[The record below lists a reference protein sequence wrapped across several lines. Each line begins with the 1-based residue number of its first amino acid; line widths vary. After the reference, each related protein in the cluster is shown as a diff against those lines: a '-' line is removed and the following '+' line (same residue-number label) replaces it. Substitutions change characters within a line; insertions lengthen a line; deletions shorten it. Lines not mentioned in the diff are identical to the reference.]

1 MCLRKVGQKRIM
13 NAEKCNFVVMN
24 YNTHT
29 LANGLRIIHLASA
42 QPVVYC
48 GYAVAA
54 GTRDEL
60 PGEEEGMAHFCE
72 HITFKGTQRRTS
84 MQILGYLESV
94 GGDLNAFTN
103 KEETV
108 YHAAV
113 LRDNIG
119 RAVDL
124 LTDIVFCS
132 TYPQAEIDKEVEVI
146 VDEIESYNDSPS
158 ELVYDLF
165 ENAIFQG
172 HPLGHNILGTAERL
186 RTFTTADALRFT
198 RRYYCPDNAVFFAYG
213 DVDFAKLVKLL
224 ERACERLVTEKS
236 EPTVDK
242 SEPTMDKS
250 EPMLEDMGHVHIN
263 NEQNNG
269 CPTSSVSQ
277 SLDAST
283 PRFIE
288 HHMDTHLAHVM
299 LGTRAY
305 DVHDKRRIAL
315 YLLNNILGG
324 PGMTARL
331 NVALRERHALVYTVE
346 SMMQSYS
353 DTGLWAVYFGCDP
366 KNVDRCLRLVRRELD
381 RVMEHPLSDAQLR
394 AAKRQIRGQIGI
406 ACDSR
411 EAFALDFAKSYLHYG
426 WKKDVSA
433 LCERI
438 DGLTALDLQQVAQ
451 ELFADE
457 RLTTLIIR

>member
-1 MCLRKVGQKRIM
+1 M
-13 NAEKCNFVVMN
+13 NMN

-29 LANGLRIIHLASA
+29 LANGLRIIHLPSA

-48 GYAVAA
+48 GYAVGA
-54 GTRDEL
+54 GTRDEEL
-60 PGEEEGMAHFCE
+60 GREEGMAHFCE
-72 HITFKGTQRRTS
+72 HITFKGTERRSS
-84 MQILGYLESV
+84 MKILGHLESV

-113 LRDNIG
+113 LKDNIG

-124 LTDIVFCS
+124 LTDIVFHS

-146 VDEIESYNDSPS
+146 VDEIESYNDSPA

-165 ENAIFQG
+165 ENAVFSG
-172 HPLGHNILGTAERL
+172 HPLGHNILGTAEKL
-186 RTFTTADALRFT
+186 RCYTTADALRFT
-198 RRYYCPDNAVFFAYG
+198 RRYYRPANSVFFAYG
-213 DVDFAKLVKLL
+213 DVDFARLVRLL
-224 ERACERLVTEKS
+224 ERAN
-236 EPTVDK
+236 TVAADEVCCDCK
-242 SEPTMDKS
+242 
-250 EPMLEDMGHVHIN
+250 
-263 NEQNNG
+263 
-269 CPTSSVSQ
+269 Q
-277 SLDAST
+277 SAATLPPYVAQH
-283 PRFIE
+283 IE

-299 LGTRAY
+299 VGTRAY
-305 DVHDKRRIAL
+305 DVHDERRIAL

-331 NVALRERHALVYTVE
+331 NVSLRERNALVYTVE
-346 SMMQSYS
+346 SMAQSYS

-366 KNVDRCLRLVRRELD
+366 KNVNRCLRLIRRELD
-381 RVMEHPLSDAQLR
+381 KVMQRPLSDAQLR

-411 EAFALDFAKSYLHYG
+411 ESFALDFAKSYLHYG
-426 WKKDVSA
+426 WKKDVTA

-438 DGLTALDLQQVAQ
+438 DALTAADLQRVAQ
-451 ELFADE
+451 DLFAEE
-457 RLTTLIIR
+457 RLTSLVVK

>member
-1 MCLRKVGQKRIM
+1 MK
-13 NAEKCNFVVMN
+13 MN

-29 LANGLRIIHLASA
+29 LANGLRIIHLPSA

-48 GYAVAA
+48 GYAVGA
-54 GTRDEL
+54 GTRDEEL
-60 PGEEEGMAHFCE
+60 GREEGMAHFCE
-72 HITFKGTQRRTS
+72 HITFKGTERRSS
-84 MQILGYLESV
+84 MQILGHLESV

-113 LRDNIG
+113 LKENID

-124 LTDIVFCS
+124 LTDIVFHS

-165 ENAIFQG
+165 ENAVFGG
-172 HPLGHNILGTAERL
+172 HPLGHNILGTAEKL
-186 RTFTTADALRFT
+186 RRYTTADALRFT
-198 RRYYCPDNAVFFAYG
+198 RRYYRPENSVFFAYG
-213 DVDFAKLVKLL
+213 DVDFQKLVRLL
-224 ERACERLVTEKS
+224 ERANAADAAAE
-236 EPTVDK
+236 
-242 SEPTMDKS
+242 
-250 EPMLEDMGHVHIN
+250 
-263 NEQNNG
+263 
-269 CPTSSVSQ
+269 SVAAVSLPPQQ
-277 SLDAST
+277 SAISDNSCCGGGKDTAAALLPPYVAQH
-283 PRFIE
+283 IE

-305 DVHDKRRIAL
+305 DVHDERRIAL

-331 NVALRERHALVYTVE
+331 NVSLRERNALVYTVE
-346 SMMQSYS
+346 SMAQSYS

-366 KNVDRCLRLVRRELD
+366 KNVKRCLRLIRCELD
-381 RVMEHPLSDAQLR
+381 KVMQRPLSDAQLR

-411 EAFALDFAKSYLHYG
+411 ESFALDFAKSYLHYG
-426 WKKDVSA
+426 WKKDVTA

-438 DGLTALDLQQVAQ
+438 DALTAADLQRVAQ
-451 ELFADE
+451 DLFAEE
-457 RLTTLIIR
+457 RLTTLVIK

>member
-1 MCLRKVGQKRIM
+1 M
-13 NAEKCNFVVMN
+13 NMN
-24 YNTHT
+24 YNTYT
-29 LANGLRIIHLASA
+29 LANGLRIIHLPSA

-48 GYAVAA
+48 GYAVGA
-54 GTRDEL
+54 GTRDEEL
-60 PGEEEGMAHFCE
+60 GREEGMAHFCE
-72 HITFKGTQRRTS
+72 HITFKGTERRSS
-84 MQILGYLESV
+84 MQILGHLESV

-113 LRDNIG
+113 LKENID

-124 LTDIVFCS
+124 LTDIVFHS

-146 VDEIESYNDSPS
+146 VDEIESYNDSPA

-165 ENAIFQG
+165 ENAVFGG
-172 HPLGHNILGTAERL
+172 HPLGHNILGTAEKL
-186 RTFTTADALRFT
+186 RRYTTADALRFT
-198 RRYYCPDNAVFFAYG
+198 RRYYRPDNSVFFAYG
-213 DVDFAKLVKLL
+213 DVDFRKLVRLL
-224 ERACERLVTEKS
+224 ERANANVAAVSLPPQQQALCDES
-236 EPTVDK
+236 A
-242 SEPTMDKS
+242 
-250 EPMLEDMGHVHIN
+250 
-263 NEQNNG
+263 G
-269 CPTSSVSQ
+269 CCGNDTATAVLPPYVAQ
-277 SLDAST
+277 H
-283 PRFIE
+283 IE

-305 DVHDKRRIAL
+305 DVHDERRIAL

-331 NVALRERHALVYTVE
+331 NVSLRERNALVYTVE
-346 SMMQSYS
+346 SMAQSYS

-366 KNVDRCLRLVRRELD
+366 KNVKRCLRLIRRELD
-381 RVMEHPLSDAQLR
+381 KVMQRPLSDAQLR

-411 EAFALDFAKSYLHYG
+411 ESFALDFAKSYLHYG
-426 WKKDVSA
+426 WKKDVTA

-438 DGLTALDLQQVAQ
+438 DALTAADLQRVAQ
-451 ELFADE
+451 DLFAEE
-457 RLTTLIIR
+457 RLTMLVIK

>member
-1 MCLRKVGQKRIM
+1 MKM
-13 NAEKCNFVVMN
+13 D

-29 LANGLRIIHLASA
+29 LANGLRIIHLPSA

-48 GYAVAA
+48 GYAVGA
-54 GTRDEL
+54 GTRDEEL
-60 PGEEEGMAHFCE
+60 GREEGMAHFCE
-72 HITFKGTQRRTS
+72 HITFKGTERRSS
-84 MQILGYLESV
+84 MQILGHLESV

-113 LRDNIG
+113 LKENID

-124 LTDIVFCS
+124 LTDIVFHS

-146 VDEIESYNDSPS
+146 VDEIESYNDSPA

-165 ENAIFQG
+165 ENAVFGG
-172 HPLGHNILGTAERL
+172 HPLGHNILGTAEKL
-186 RTFTTADALRFT
+186 RRYTTADALRFT
-198 RRYYCPDNAVFFAYG
+198 RRYYRPENSVFFAYG
-213 DVDFAKLVKLL
+213 DVDFRKLVRLL
-224 ERACERLVTEKS
+224 ERANAADAAAE
-236 EPTVDK
+236 
-242 SEPTMDKS
+242 
-250 EPMLEDMGHVHIN
+250 
-263 NEQNNG
+263 
-269 CPTSSVSQ
+269 SVAAVSLPPQQ
-277 SLDAST
+277 SAISDNSCCGGGKDTAAALLPPYVAQH
-283 PRFIE
+283 IE

-305 DVHDKRRIAL
+305 DVHDERRIAL

-331 NVALRERHALVYTVE
+331 NVSLRERNALVYTVE
-346 SMMQSYS
+346 SMAQSYS

-366 KNVDRCLRLVRRELD
+366 KNVKRCLRLIRRELD
-381 RVMEHPLSDAQLR
+381 KVMQRPLSDAQLR

-411 EAFALDFAKSYLHYG
+411 ESFALDFAKSYLHYG
-426 WKKDVSA
+426 WRKDVTA

-438 DGLTALDLQQVAQ
+438 DALTAADLQRVAQ
-451 ELFADE
+451 DLFAEE
-457 RLTTLIIR
+457 RLTTLVIK

>member
-1 MCLRKVGQKRIM
+1 MK
-13 NAEKCNFVVMN
+13 MN
-24 YNTHT
+24 YNTYT
-29 LANGLRIIHLASA
+29 LANGLRIIHLPSA

-48 GYAVAA
+48 GYAVGA
-54 GTRDEL
+54 GTRDEEL
-60 PGEEEGMAHFCE
+60 GREEGMAHFCE
-72 HITFKGTQRRTS
+72 HITFKGTERRSS
-84 MQILGYLESV
+84 MQILGHLESV

-113 LRDNIG
+113 LKENID

-124 LTDIVFCS
+124 LTDIVFHS

-146 VDEIESYNDSPS
+146 VDEIESYNDSPA

-165 ENAIFQG
+165 ENAVFGG
-172 HPLGHNILGTAERL
+172 HPLGHNILGTAEKL
-186 RTFTTADALRFT
+186 RRYTTADALCFT
-198 RRYYCPDNAVFFAYG
+198 RRYYRPENSVFFAYG
-213 DVDFAKLVKLL
+213 DVDFQKLVRLL
-224 ERACERLVTEKS
+224 ERANAADAAAE
-236 EPTVDK
+236 
-242 SEPTMDKS
+242 
-250 EPMLEDMGHVHIN
+250 
-263 NEQNNG
+263 
-269 CPTSSVSQ
+269 SVAAVSLPPQQ
-277 SLDAST
+277 SAISDNSCCGGGKDTAAALLPPYVAQH
-283 PRFIE
+283 IE

-305 DVHDKRRIAL
+305 DVHDERRIAL

-331 NVALRERHALVYTVE
+331 NVSLRERNALVYTVE
-346 SMMQSYS
+346 SMAQSYS

-366 KNVDRCLRLVRRELD
+366 KNVKRCLRLIRRELD
-381 RVMEHPLSDAQLR
+381 KVMQRPLSDAQLR

-411 EAFALDFAKSYLHYG
+411 ESFALDFAKSYLHYG
-426 WKKDVSA
+426 WRKDVTA

-438 DGLTALDLQQVAQ
+438 DALTAADLQRVAQ
-451 ELFADE
+451 DLFAEE
-457 RLTTLIIR
+457 RLTMLVIK

>member
-1 MCLRKVGQKRIM
+1 MQ
-13 NAEKCNFVVMN
+13 

-29 LANGLRIIHLASA
+29 LANGLRVIHLDS
-42 QPVVYC
+42 QSPVVYC

-54 GTRDEL
+54 GTRDEQ
-60 PGEEEGMAHFCE
+60 PGFEGMAHFCE
-72 HITFKGTQRRTS
+72 HITFKGTQRRRAIN
-84 MQILGYLESV
+84 ILNYLETV

-113 LRDNIG
+113 LRDNVD

-124 LTDIVFCS
+124 LTDIVFHS

-165 ENAIFQG
+165 ENAIFRG

-186 RTFTTADALRFT
+186 RTYTTADAVRFT
-198 RRYYCPDNAVFFAYG
+198 SRLYRPDNAVFFAYG
-213 DVDFAKLVKLL
+213 NISFSRLVHLL
-224 ERACERLVTEKS
+224 EKAHAQASSAAAIMPQATMSL
-236 EPTVDK
+236 PTGSV
-242 SEPTMDKS
+242 PL
-250 EPMLEDMGHVHIN
+250 PPYQAQHI
-263 NEQNNG
+263 
-269 CPTSSVSQ
+269 T
-277 SLDAST
+277 
-283 PRFIE
+283 

-299 LGTRAY
+299 IGCRAY
-305 DVHDKRRIAL
+305 DVHDNRRIAL

-331 NVALRERHALVYTVE
+331 NLSLRERNALVYTVE

-366 KNVDRCLRLVRRELD
+366 KNVSRCLRLIRHELD
-381 RVMEHPLSDAQLR
+381 TMIAKPISESRLR
-394 AAKRQIRGQIGI
+394 AAKKQIRGQIGI

-411 EAFALDFAKSYLHYG
+411 ESFALDFAKSYLHYG

-438 DGLTALDLQQVAQ
+438 DTLTAADLQQVA
-451 ELFADE
+451 ADIFNADNIT
-457 RLTTLIIR
+457 RLEIM

>member
-1 MCLRKVGQKRIM
+1 MK
-13 NAEKCNFVVMN
+13 MN

-29 LANGLRIIHLASA
+29 LANGLRIIHLPSA

-48 GYAVAA
+48 GYAVGA
-54 GTRDEL
+54 GTRDEEL
-60 PGEEEGMAHFCE
+60 GREEGMAHFCE
-72 HITFKGTQRRTS
+72 HITFKGTERRSS
-84 MQILGYLESV
+84 MQILGHLESV

-113 LRDNIG
+113 LKENID

-124 LTDIVFCS
+124 LTDIVFHS

-146 VDEIESYNDSPS
+146 VDEIESYNDSPA

-165 ENAIFQG
+165 ENAVFGG
-172 HPLGHNILGTAERL
+172 HPLGHNILGTAEKL
-186 RTFTTADALRFT
+186 RRYTTADALRFT
-198 RRYYCPDNAVFFAYG
+198 RRYYRPENSVFFAYG
-213 DVDFAKLVKLL
+213 DVDFQKLVRLL
-224 ERACERLVTEKS
+224 ERANAADAAAE
-236 EPTVDK
+236 
-242 SEPTMDKS
+242 
-250 EPMLEDMGHVHIN
+250 
-263 NEQNNG
+263 
-269 CPTSSVSQ
+269 SVAVVSLPPQ
-277 SLDAST
+277 SAISDNSCCGGGKDTAAALLPPYVAQH
-283 PRFIE
+283 IE

-305 DVHDKRRIAL
+305 DVHDERRIAL

-331 NVALRERHALVYTVE
+331 NVSLRERNALVYTVE
-346 SMMQSYS
+346 SMAQSYS
-353 DTGLWAVYFGCDP
+353 DTGLWVVYFGCDP
-366 KNVDRCLRLVRRELD
+366 KNVKRCLRLIRCELD
-381 RVMEHPLSDAQLR
+381 KVMQRPLSDAQLR

-411 EAFALDFAKSYLHYG
+411 ESFALDFAKSYLHYG
-426 WKKDVSA
+426 WRKDVTA

-438 DGLTALDLQQVAQ
+438 DALTAADLQRVAQ
-451 ELFADE
+451 DLFAEE
-457 RLTTLIIR
+457 RLTMLVIK

>member
-1 MCLRKVGQKRIM
+1 
-13 NAEKCNFVVMN
+13 MN

-29 LANGLRIIHLASA
+29 LANGLRIIHLPSA

-48 GYAVAA
+48 GYAVGA
-54 GTRDEL
+54 GTRDEEL
-60 PGEEEGMAHFCE
+60 GREEGMAHFCE
-72 HITFKGTQRRTS
+72 HITFKGTERRSS
-84 MQILGYLESV
+84 MKILGHLESV

-113 LRDNIG
+113 LKDNIG

-124 LTDIVFCS
+124 LTDIVFHS

-146 VDEIESYNDSPS
+146 VDEIESYNDSPA

-165 ENAIFQG
+165 ENAVFGG
-172 HPLGHNILGTAERL
+172 HPLGHNILGTAEKL
-186 RTFTTADALRFT
+186 RRYTTADALRFT
-198 RRYYCPDNAVFFAYG
+198 RRYYRPDNSVFFAYG
-213 DVDFAKLVKLL
+213 DVDFARLVRLL
-224 ERACERLVTEKS
+224 ERAN
-236 EPTVDK
+236 TVAADEVCCDCK
-242 SEPTMDKS
+242 
-250 EPMLEDMGHVHIN
+250 
-263 NEQNNG
+263 
-269 CPTSSVSQ
+269 Q
-277 SLDAST
+277 SAATLPPYVAQH
-283 PRFIE
+283 IE

-299 LGTRAY
+299 VGTRAY
-305 DVHDKRRIAL
+305 DVHDERRIAL

-331 NVALRERHALVYTVE
+331 NVSLRERNALVYTVE
-346 SMMQSYS
+346 SMAQSYS

-366 KNVDRCLRLVRRELD
+366 KNVNRCLRLIRRELD
-381 RVMEHPLSDAQLR
+381 KVMQRPLSDAQLR

-411 EAFALDFAKSYLHYG
+411 ESFALDFAKSYLHYG
-426 WKKDVSA
+426 WKKDVTA

-438 DGLTALDLQQVAQ
+438 DALTAADLQRVAQ
-451 ELFADE
+451 DLFAEE
-457 RLTTLIIR
+457 RLTSLVVK

>member
-1 MCLRKVGQKRIM
+1 M
-13 NAEKCNFVVMN
+13 NMN

-29 LANGLRIIHLASA
+29 LANGLRIIHLPSA

-48 GYAVAA
+48 GYAVGA
-54 GTRDEL
+54 GTRDEEL
-60 PGEEEGMAHFCE
+60 GREEGMAHFCE
-72 HITFKGTQRRTS
+72 HITFKGTERRSS
-84 MQILGYLESV
+84 MKILGHLESV

-113 LRDNIG
+113 LKDNIG

-124 LTDIVFCS
+124 LTDIVFHS

-146 VDEIESYNDSPS
+146 VDEIESYNDSPA

-165 ENAIFQG
+165 ENAVFSG
-172 HPLGHNILGTAERL
+172 HPLGHNILGTAEKL
-186 RTFTTADALRFT
+186 RRYTTADALRFT
-198 RRYYCPDNAVFFAYG
+198 RRYYRPANSVFFAYG
-213 DVDFAKLVKLL
+213 DVDFARLVRLL
-224 ERACERLVTEKS
+224 ERAN
-236 EPTVDK
+236 TVAADEACCDCK
-242 SEPTMDKS
+242 
-250 EPMLEDMGHVHIN
+250 
-263 NEQNNG
+263 
-269 CPTSSVSQ
+269 Q
-277 SLDAST
+277 SATTLPPYVAQH
-283 PRFIE
+283 IE

-299 LGTRAY
+299 VGTRAY
-305 DVHDKRRIAL
+305 DVHDERRIAL

-331 NVALRERHALVYTVE
+331 NVSLRERNALVYTVE
-346 SMMQSYS
+346 SMAQSYS

-366 KNVDRCLRLVRRELD
+366 KNVNRCLRLIRRELD
-381 RVMEHPLSDAQLR
+381 KVTQRPLSDAQLR

-411 EAFALDFAKSYLHYG
+411 ESFALDFAKSYLHYG
-426 WKKDVSA
+426 WKKDVTA

-438 DGLTALDLQQVAQ
+438 DALTAADLQRVAQ
-451 ELFADE
+451 DLFAEE
-457 RLTTLIIR
+457 RLTSLVVK

>member
-1 MCLRKVGQKRIM
+1 M
-13 NAEKCNFVVMN
+13 NMN

-29 LANGLRIIHLASA
+29 LANGLRIIHLPSA

-48 GYAVAA
+48 GYAVGA
-54 GTRDEL
+54 GTRDEEL
-60 PGEEEGMAHFCE
+60 GREEGMAHFCE
-72 HITFKGTQRRTS
+72 HITFKGTERRSS
-84 MQILGYLESV
+84 MKILGHLESV

-113 LRDNIG
+113 LKENID

-124 LTDIVFCS
+124 LTDIVFHS

-146 VDEIESYNDSPS
+146 VDEIESYNDSPA

-165 ENAIFQG
+165 ENAVFSG
-172 HPLGHNILGTAERL
+172 HPLGHNILGTAEKL
-186 RTFTTADALRFT
+186 RRYTTADALRFT
-198 RRYYCPDNAVFFAYG
+198 RRYYRPENSVFFAYG
-213 DVDFAKLVKLL
+213 DVDFTRLVRLL
-224 ERACERLVTEKS
+224 ERAN
-236 EPTVDK
+236 TVAADEACCDCK
-242 SEPTMDKS
+242 
-250 EPMLEDMGHVHIN
+250 
-263 NEQNNG
+263 
-269 CPTSSVSQ
+269 Q
-277 SLDAST
+277 SATTLPPYVAQH
-283 PRFIE
+283 IE

-299 LGTRAY
+299 VGTRAY
-305 DVHDKRRIAL
+305 DVHDERRIAL

-331 NVALRERHALVYTVE
+331 NVSLRERNALVYTVE
-346 SMMQSYS
+346 SMAQSYS

-366 KNVDRCLRLVRRELD
+366 KNVNRCLRLIRRELD
-381 RVMEHPLSDAQLR
+381 KVMQRPLSDAQLR

-411 EAFALDFAKSYLHYG
+411 ESFALDFAKSYLHYG
-426 WKKDVSA
+426 WKKDVTA

-438 DGLTALDLQQVAQ
+438 DALTAADLQRVAQ
-451 ELFADE
+451 DLFAEE
-457 RLTTLIIR
+457 RLTSLVVK

>member
-1 MCLRKVGQKRIM
+1 
-13 NAEKCNFVVMN
+13 MN

-29 LANGLRIIHLASA
+29 LANGLRIIHLPSA

-48 GYAVAA
+48 GYAVGA
-54 GTRDEL
+54 GTRDEEL
-60 PGEEEGMAHFCE
+60 GREEGMAHFCE
-72 HITFKGTQRRTS
+72 HITFKGTERRSS
-84 MQILGYLESV
+84 MKILGHLESV

-113 LRDNIG
+113 LKDNIG

-124 LTDIVFCS
+124 LTDIVFHS

-146 VDEIESYNDSPS
+146 VDEIESYNDSPA

-165 ENAIFQG
+165 ENAVFGG
-172 HPLGHNILGTAERL
+172 HPLGHNILGTAEKL
-186 RTFTTADALRFT
+186 RCYTTADALRFT
-198 RRYYCPDNAVFFAYG
+198 RRYYRPENSVFFAYG
-213 DVDFAKLVKLL
+213 DVDFARLVRLL
-224 ERACERLVTEKS
+224 ERAN
-236 EPTVDK
+236 TVAADEVCCDCK
-242 SEPTMDKS
+242 
-250 EPMLEDMGHVHIN
+250 
-263 NEQNNG
+263 
-269 CPTSSVSQ
+269 Q
-277 SLDAST
+277 SAATLPPYVAQH
-283 PRFIE
+283 IE

-299 LGTRAY
+299 VGTRAY
-305 DVHDKRRIAL
+305 DVHDERRIAL

-331 NVALRERHALVYTVE
+331 NVSLRERNALVYTVE
-346 SMMQSYS
+346 SMAQSYS

-366 KNVDRCLRLVRRELD
+366 KNVNRCLRLIRRELD
-381 RVMEHPLSDAQLR
+381 KVMQRPLSDAQLR

-411 EAFALDFAKSYLHYG
+411 ESFALDFAKSYLHYG
-426 WKKDVSA
+426 WKKDVTA

-438 DGLTALDLQQVAQ
+438 DALTAADLQCVAQ
-451 ELFADE
+451 DLFAEE
-457 RLTTLIIR
+457 RLTSLVVK

>member
-1 MCLRKVGQKRIM
+1 MK
-13 NAEKCNFVVMN
+13 MN

-29 LANGLRIIHLASA
+29 LANGLRIIHLPSA

-48 GYAVAA
+48 GYAVGA
-54 GTRDEL
+54 GTRDEEL
-60 PGEEEGMAHFCE
+60 GREEGMAHFCE
-72 HITFKGTQRRTS
+72 HITFKGTERRSS
-84 MQILGYLESV
+84 MQILGHLESV

-113 LRDNIG
+113 LKENID

-124 LTDIVFCS
+124 LTDIVFHS

-146 VDEIESYNDSPS
+146 VDEIESYNDSPA

-165 ENAIFQG
+165 ENAVFGG
-172 HPLGHNILGTAERL
+172 HPLGHNILGTAEKL
-186 RTFTTADALRFT
+186 RRYTTADALRFT
-198 RRYYCPDNAVFFAYG
+198 RRHYRPENSVFFAYG
-213 DVDFAKLVKLL
+213 DVDFQKLVRLL
-224 ERACERLVTEKS
+224 ERANAADAAAE
-236 EPTVDK
+236 
-242 SEPTMDKS
+242 
-250 EPMLEDMGHVHIN
+250 
-263 NEQNNG
+263 
-269 CPTSSVSQ
+269 SVAAVSLPPQQ
-277 SLDAST
+277 SAISDNSCCGGGKDTAAAVLPPYVAQH
-283 PRFIE
+283 IE

-305 DVHDKRRIAL
+305 DVHDERRIAL

-331 NVALRERHALVYTVE
+331 NVSLRERNALVYTVE
-346 SMMQSYS
+346 SMAQSYS

-366 KNVDRCLRLVRRELD
+366 KNVKRCLRLIRRELD
-381 RVMEHPLSDAQLR
+381 KVMQRPLSDAQLR

-411 EAFALDFAKSYLHYG
+411 ESFALDFAKSYLHYG
-426 WKKDVSA
+426 WRKDVTA

-438 DGLTALDLQQVAQ
+438 DALTAADLQRVAQ
-451 ELFADE
+451 DLFAEE
-457 RLTTLIIR
+457 RLTMLVIK

>member
-1 MCLRKVGQKRIM
+1 MK
-13 NAEKCNFVVMN
+13 MN

-29 LANGLRIIHLASA
+29 LANGLRIIHLPSA

-48 GYAVAA
+48 GYAVGA
-54 GTRDEL
+54 GTRDEEL
-60 PGEEEGMAHFCE
+60 GREEGMAHFCE
-72 HITFKGTQRRTS
+72 HITFKGTERRSS
-84 MQILGYLESV
+84 MQILGHLESV

-113 LRDNIG
+113 LKENID

-124 LTDIVFCS
+124 LTDIVFHS

-146 VDEIESYNDSPS
+146 VDEIESYNDSPA

-165 ENAIFQG
+165 ENAVFGG
-172 HPLGHNILGTAERL
+172 HPLGHNILGTAEKL
-186 RTFTTADALRFT
+186 RRYTTADALRFT
-198 RRYYCPDNAVFFAYG
+198 RRHYRPENSVFFAYG
-213 DVDFAKLVKLL
+213 DVDFQKLVRLL
-224 ERACERLVTEKS
+224 ERANAADAAAE
-236 EPTVDK
+236 
-242 SEPTMDKS
+242 
-250 EPMLEDMGHVHIN
+250 
-263 NEQNNG
+263 
-269 CPTSSVSQ
+269 SVAAVSLPPQQ
-277 SLDAST
+277 SAISDNSCCGGGKDTAAALLPPYVAQH
-283 PRFIE
+283 IE

-305 DVHDKRRIAL
+305 DVHDERRIAL

-331 NVALRERHALVYTVE
+331 NVSLRERNALVYTVE
-346 SMMQSYS
+346 SMAQSYS

-366 KNVDRCLRLVRRELD
+366 KNVKRCLRLIRRELD
-381 RVMEHPLSDAQLR
+381 KVMQRPLSDAQLR

-411 EAFALDFAKSYLHYG
+411 ESFALDFAKRYLHYG
-426 WKKDVSA
+426 WKKDVTA

-438 DGLTALDLQQVAQ
+438 DALTAADLQRVAQ
-451 ELFADE
+451 DLFAEE
-457 RLTTLIIR
+457 RLTTLVIK

>member
-1 MCLRKVGQKRIM
+1 MK
-13 NAEKCNFVVMN
+13 MN
-24 YNTHT
+24 YNTYT
-29 LANGLRIIHLASA
+29 LANGLRIIHLPSA

-48 GYAVAA
+48 GYAVGA
-54 GTRDEL
+54 GTRDEEL
-60 PGEEEGMAHFCE
+60 GREEGMAHFCE
-72 HITFKGTQRRTS
+72 HITFKGTERRSS
-84 MQILGYLESV
+84 MQILGHLESV

-113 LRDNIG
+113 LKENID

-124 LTDIVFCS
+124 LTDIVFHS

-146 VDEIESYNDSPS
+146 VDEIESYNDSPA

-165 ENAIFQG
+165 ENAVFGG
-172 HPLGHNILGTAERL
+172 HPLGHNILGTAEKL
-186 RTFTTADALRFT
+186 RRYTTADALRFT
-198 RRYYCPDNAVFFAYG
+198 RRYYRPDNSVFFAYG
-213 DVDFAKLVKLL
+213 DVDFRKLVRLL
-224 ERACERLVTEKS
+224 ERANANVAAVSLPPQQQALCDES
-236 EPTVDK
+236 A
-242 SEPTMDKS
+242 
-250 EPMLEDMGHVHIN
+250 
-263 NEQNNG
+263 G
-269 CPTSSVSQ
+269 CCGGKDTAAAVLPLYVAQ
-277 SLDAST
+277 H
-283 PRFIE
+283 IE

-305 DVHDKRRIAL
+305 DVHDERRIAL

-331 NVALRERHALVYTVE
+331 NVSLRERNALVYTVE
-346 SMMQSYS
+346 SMAQSYS

-366 KNVDRCLRLVRRELD
+366 KNVKRCLRLIRRELD
-381 RVMEHPLSDAQLR
+381 KVMQRPLSDAQLR

-411 EAFALDFAKSYLHYG
+411 ESFALDFAKSYLHYG
-426 WKKDVSA
+426 WKKDVTA

-438 DGLTALDLQQVAQ
+438 DALTAADLQRVAQ
-451 ELFADE
+451 DLFAEE
-457 RLTTLIIR
+457 RLTMLVIK

>member
-1 MCLRKVGQKRIM
+1 MK
-13 NAEKCNFVVMN
+13 MN

-29 LANGLRIIHLASA
+29 LANGLRIIHLPSA

-48 GYAVAA
+48 GYAVGA
-54 GTRDEL
+54 GTRDEEL
-60 PGEEEGMAHFCE
+60 GREEGMAHFCE
-72 HITFKGTQRRTS
+72 HITFKGTERRSS
-84 MQILGYLESV
+84 MQILGHLESV

-113 LRDNIG
+113 LKENID

-124 LTDIVFCS
+124 LTDIVFHS

-146 VDEIESYNDSPS
+146 VDEIESYNDSPA

-165 ENAIFQG
+165 ENAVFGG
-172 HPLGHNILGTAERL
+172 HPLGHNILGTAEKL
-186 RTFTTADALRFT
+186 RRYTTADALRFT
-198 RRYYCPDNAVFFAYG
+198 RRYYRPENSVFFAYG
-213 DVDFAKLVKLL
+213 DVDFQKLVRLL
-224 ERACERLVTEKS
+224 ERANAADAAAE
-236 EPTVDK
+236 
-242 SEPTMDKS
+242 
-250 EPMLEDMGHVHIN
+250 
-263 NEQNNG
+263 
-269 CPTSSVSQ
+269 SVAVVSLPPQQ
-277 SLDAST
+277 SAISDNSCCGGGKDTAAALLPPYVAQH
-283 PRFIE
+283 IE

-305 DVHDKRRIAL
+305 DVHDERRIAL

-331 NVALRERHALVYTVE
+331 NVSLRERNALVYTVE
-346 SMMQSYS
+346 SMAQSYS

-366 KNVDRCLRLVRRELD
+366 KNVKRCLRLIRRELD
-381 RVMEHPLSDAQLR
+381 KVMQRPLSDAQLR

-411 EAFALDFAKSYLHYG
+411 ESFALDFAKSYLHYG
-426 WKKDVSA
+426 WRKVVTA

-438 DGLTALDLQQVAQ
+438 DALTAADLQRVAQ
-451 ELFADE
+451 DLFAEE
-457 RLTTLIIR
+457 RLTTLVIK

>member
-1 MCLRKVGQKRIM
+1 M
-13 NAEKCNFVVMN
+13 NMN

-29 LANGLRIIHLASA
+29 LANGLRIIHLPSA

-48 GYAVAA
+48 GYAVGA
-54 GTRDEL
+54 GTRDEEL
-60 PGEEEGMAHFCE
+60 GREEGMAHFCE
-72 HITFKGTQRRTS
+72 HITFKGTERRTS
-84 MQILGYLESV
+84 MQILGHLESV

-113 LRDNIG
+113 LKENID

-124 LTDIVFCS
+124 LTDIVFHS

-146 VDEIESYNDSPS
+146 VDEIESYNDSPA

-165 ENAIFQG
+165 ENAVFGG
-172 HPLGHNILGTAERL
+172 HPLGHNILGTAEKL
-186 RTFTTADALRFT
+186 RRYTTADALRFT
-198 RRYYCPDNAVFFAYG
+198 RRYYRPDNSVFFAYG
-213 DVDFAKLVKLL
+213 DVDFRKLVRLL
-224 ERACERLVTEKS
+224 ERANVNVAAVSLPPQQQALCDES
-236 EPTVDK
+236 A
-242 SEPTMDKS
+242 
-250 EPMLEDMGHVHIN
+250 
-263 NEQNNG
+263 G
-269 CPTSSVSQ
+269 CCGNDTATAVLPPYVAQ
-277 SLDAST
+277 H
-283 PRFIE
+283 IE

-305 DVHDKRRIAL
+305 DVHDERRIAL

-331 NVALRERHALVYTVE
+331 NVSLRERNALVYTVE
-346 SMMQSYS
+346 SMAQSYS

-366 KNVDRCLRLVRRELD
+366 KNVKRCLRLIRRELD
-381 RVMEHPLSDAQLR
+381 KVMQRPLSDAQLR

-411 EAFALDFAKSYLHYG
+411 ESFALDFAKSYLHYG
-426 WKKDVSA
+426 WKKDVTA

-438 DGLTALDLQQVAQ
+438 DALTATDLQRVAQ
-451 ELFADE
+451 DLFAEE
-457 RLTTLIIR
+457 RLTMLVIK

>member
-1 MCLRKVGQKRIM
+1 MK
-13 NAEKCNFVVMN
+13 MN

-29 LANGLRIIHLASA
+29 LANGLRIIHLPSA

-48 GYAVAA
+48 GYAVGA
-54 GTRDEL
+54 GTRDEEL
-60 PGEEEGMAHFCE
+60 GREEGMAHFCE
-72 HITFKGTQRRTS
+72 HITFKGTERRS
-84 MQILGYLESV
+84 SIQILGHLESV

-113 LRDNIG
+113 LKENID

-124 LTDIVFCS
+124 LTDIVFHS

-146 VDEIESYNDSPS
+146 VDEIESYNDSPA

-165 ENAIFQG
+165 ENAVFGG
-172 HPLGHNILGTAERL
+172 HPLGHNILGTAEKL
-186 RTFTTADALRFT
+186 RRYTTADALRFT
-198 RRYYCPDNAVFFAYG
+198 RRYYRPENSVFFAYG
-213 DVDFAKLVKLL
+213 DVDFQKLVRLL
-224 ERACERLVTEKS
+224 ERANAADAAAE
-236 EPTVDK
+236 
-242 SEPTMDKS
+242 
-250 EPMLEDMGHVHIN
+250 
-263 NEQNNG
+263 
-269 CPTSSVSQ
+269 SVAAVSLPPQQ
-277 SLDAST
+277 SAISDNSCCGGGKDTAAALLPPYVAQH
-283 PRFIE
+283 IE

-305 DVHDKRRIAL
+305 DVHDERRIAL

-331 NVALRERHALVYTVE
+331 NVSLRERNALVYTVE
-346 SMMQSYS
+346 SMAQSYS

-366 KNVDRCLRLVRRELD
+366 KNVKRCLRLIRCELD
-381 RVMEHPLSDAQLR
+381 KVMQRPLSDAQLR

-411 EAFALDFAKSYLHYG
+411 ESFALDFAKSYLHYG
-426 WKKDVSA
+426 WRKDVTA

-438 DGLTALDLQQVAQ
+438 DALTAADLQRVAQ
-451 ELFADE
+451 DLFAEE
-457 RLTTLIIR
+457 RLTTLVIK

>member
-1 MCLRKVGQKRIM
+1 M
-13 NAEKCNFVVMN
+13 NMN

-29 LANGLRIIHLASA
+29 LANGLRIIHLPSA

-48 GYAVAA
+48 GYAVGA
-54 GTRDEL
+54 GTRDEEL
-60 PGEEEGMAHFCE
+60 GREEGMAHFCE
-72 HITFKGTQRRTS
+72 HITFKGTERRTS
-84 MQILGYLESV
+84 MQILGHLESV

-113 LRDNIG
+113 LKENID
-119 RAVDL
+119 RTVDL
-124 LTDIVFCS
+124 LTDIVFHS

-146 VDEIESYNDSPS
+146 VDEIESYNDSPA

-165 ENAIFQG
+165 ENAVFGG
-172 HPLGHNILGTAERL
+172 HPLGHNILGTAEKL
-186 RTFTTADALRFT
+186 RRYTTADALRFT
-198 RRYYCPDNAVFFAYG
+198 RRYYRPDNSVFFAYG
-213 DVDFAKLVKLL
+213 DVDFRKLVRLL
-224 ERACERLVTEKS
+224 ERANAADAAAE
-236 EPTVDK
+236 
-242 SEPTMDKS
+242 
-250 EPMLEDMGHVHIN
+250 
-263 NEQNNG
+263 
-269 CPTSSVSQ
+269 SVAAVSLPPQQ
-277 SLDAST
+277 SVAAPLPPYVAQH
-283 PRFIE
+283 IE

-305 DVHDKRRIAL
+305 DVHDERRIAL

-331 NVALRERHALVYTVE
+331 NVSLRERNALVYTVE
-346 SMMQSYS
+346 SMAQSYS

-366 KNVDRCLRLVRRELD
+366 KNVKRCLRLIRRELD
-381 RVMEHPLSDAQLR
+381 KVMQRPLSDAQLR

-411 EAFALDFAKSYLHYG
+411 ESFALDFAKSFLHYG
-426 WKKDVSA
+426 WKKDVTA

-438 DGLTALDLQQVAQ
+438 DALTAADLQRVAQ
-451 ELFADE
+451 DLFAEE
-457 RLTTLIIR
+457 RLTMLVIK

>member
-1 MCLRKVGQKRIM
+1 MK
-13 NAEKCNFVVMN
+13 MN

-29 LANGLRIIHLASA
+29 LANGLRIIHLPSA

-48 GYAVAA
+48 GYAVGA
-54 GTRDEL
+54 GTRDEEL
-60 PGEEEGMAHFCE
+60 GREEGMAHFCE
-72 HITFKGTQRRTS
+72 HITFKGTERRSS
-84 MQILGYLESV
+84 MQILGHLESV

-113 LRDNIG
+113 LKENID

-124 LTDIVFCS
+124 LTDIVFHS

-146 VDEIESYNDSPS
+146 VDEIESYNDSPA

-165 ENAIFQG
+165 ENAVFGG
-172 HPLGHNILGTAERL
+172 HPLGHNILGMAEKL
-186 RTFTTADALRFT
+186 RRYTTADALRFT
-198 RRYYCPDNAVFFAYG
+198 RRYYRPENSVFFAYG
-213 DVDFAKLVKLL
+213 DVDFQKLVRLL
-224 ERACERLVTEKS
+224 EWANAADAAAESVAAVSLPPQQSAISDNSCCGGGKDTAAALLPPYVAQHI
-236 EPTVDK
+236 EP
-242 SEPTMDKS
+242 
-250 EPMLEDMGHVHIN
+250 
-263 NEQNNG
+263 
-269 CPTSSVSQ
+269 
-277 SLDAST
+277 
-283 PRFIE
+283 
-288 HHMDTHLAHVM
+288 HMDTHLAHVM

-305 DVHDKRRIAL
+305 DVHDERRIAL

-331 NVALRERHALVYTVE
+331 NVSLRERNALVYTVE
-346 SMMQSYS
+346 SMAQSYS

-366 KNVDRCLRLVRRELD
+366 KNVKRCLRLIRRELD
-381 RVMEHPLSDAQLR
+381 KVMQRPLSDAQLR

-411 EAFALDFAKSYLHYG
+411 ESFALDFAKSYLHYG
-426 WKKDVSA
+426 WKKDVTA

-438 DGLTALDLQQVAQ
+438 DALTAADLQRVAQ
-451 ELFADE
+451 DLFAEE
-457 RLTTLIIR
+457 RLTTLIIK

>member
-1 MCLRKVGQKRIM
+1 MK
-13 NAEKCNFVVMN
+13 MN

-29 LANGLRIIHLASA
+29 LANGLRIIHLPSA

-48 GYAVAA
+48 GYAVGA
-54 GTRDEL
+54 GTRDEEL
-60 PGEEEGMAHFCE
+60 GREEGMAHFCE
-72 HITFKGTQRRTS
+72 HITFKGTERRSS
-84 MQILGYLESV
+84 MQILGHLESV

-113 LRDNIG
+113 LKENID

-124 LTDIVFCS
+124 LTDIVFHS

-146 VDEIESYNDSPS
+146 VDEIESYNDSPA

-165 ENAIFQG
+165 ENAVFGG
-172 HPLGHNILGTAERL
+172 HPLGHNILGTAEKL
-186 RTFTTADALRFT
+186 RRYTTADALRFT
-198 RRYYCPDNAVFFAYG
+198 RRYYRPENSVFFAYG
-213 DVDFAKLVKLL
+213 DVDFRKLVRLL
-224 ERACERLVTEKS
+224 ERANANVAAVSLPPQQQVLCDES
-236 EPTVDK
+236 A
-242 SEPTMDKS
+242 
-250 EPMLEDMGHVHIN
+250 
-263 NEQNNG
+263 G
-269 CPTSSVSQ
+269 CCGNDTATAVLPPYVAQ
-277 SLDAST
+277 H
-283 PRFIE
+283 IE

-305 DVHDKRRIAL
+305 DVHDERRIAL

-331 NVALRERHALVYTVE
+331 NVSLRERNALVYTVE
-346 SMMQSYS
+346 SMAQSYS

-366 KNVDRCLRLVRRELD
+366 KNVKRCLRLIRRELD
-381 RVMEHPLSDAQLR
+381 KVMQRPLSDAQLR

-411 EAFALDFAKSYLHYG
+411 ESFALDFAKSYLHYG
-426 WKKDVSA
+426 WKKDVTA

-438 DGLTALDLQQVAQ
+438 DVLTAADLQRVAQ
-451 ELFADE
+451 DLFAEE
-457 RLTTLIIR
+457 RLTSLVIK

>member
-1 MCLRKVGQKRIM
+1 MQ
-13 NAEKCNFVVMN
+13 

-29 LANGLRIIHLASA
+29 LANGLRVIHLDS
-42 QPVVYC
+42 QSPVVYC

-54 GTRDEL
+54 GTRDEQ
-60 PGEEEGMAHFCE
+60 PGFEGMAHFCE
-72 HITFKGTQRRTS
+72 HITFKGTQRRRAIN
-84 MQILGYLESV
+84 ILNYLETV

-113 LRDNIG
+113 LRDNVD

-124 LTDIVFCS
+124 LTDIVFHS

-165 ENAIFQG
+165 ENAIFRG

-186 RTFTTADALRFT
+186 RTYTTADAVRFT
-198 RRYYCPDNAVFFAYG
+198 SRLYRPDNAVFFAYG
-213 DVDFAKLVKLL
+213 NISFSRLVHLL
-224 ERACERLVTEKS
+224 EKAHAQASSAAAIMPQATMSL
-236 EPTVDK
+236 PTGSV
-242 SEPTMDKS
+242 PL
-250 EPMLEDMGHVHIN
+250 PPYQAQHI
-263 NEQNNG
+263 
-269 CPTSSVSQ
+269 T
-277 SLDAST
+277 
-283 PRFIE
+283 

-299 LGTRAY
+299 IGCRAY
-305 DVHDKRRIAL
+305 DVHDNRRIAL

-331 NVALRERHALVYTVE
+331 NLSLRERYALVYTVE

-366 KNVDRCLRLVRRELD
+366 KNVSRCLRLIRHELD
-381 RVMEHPLSDAQLR
+381 AMIAKPISESRLR
-394 AAKRQIRGQIGI
+394 AAKKQIRGQIGI

-411 EAFALDFAKSYLHYG
+411 ESFALDFAKSYLHYG

-438 DGLTALDLQQVAQ
+438 DTLTTADLQQVA
-451 ELFADE
+451 ADMFNADNITRVE
-457 RLTTLIIR
+457 IV